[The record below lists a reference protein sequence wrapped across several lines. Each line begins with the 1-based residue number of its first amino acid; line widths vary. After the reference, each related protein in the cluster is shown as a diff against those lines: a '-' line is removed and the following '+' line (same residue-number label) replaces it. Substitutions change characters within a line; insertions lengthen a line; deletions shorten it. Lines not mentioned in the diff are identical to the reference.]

1 MKTIIING
9 LALGF
14 AKNMTGIQRACHELI
29 YRIDEQLNETNE
41 LIIKYVYNVDELN
54 YIIDPSKLVNIIP
67 IPVRHDGKIFW
78 KTRVLRKIIKQEK
91 AILCCM
97 SLETVFLRN
106 QISFIY
112 DVRAVTTEFDT
123 FKFRLKYKIFM
134 LLQKINVQYYL
145 TDSNFQKEEI
155 KKYLNIKDDKI
166 TTLYMGYEHTESVV
180 ADYGIFDKFTKL
192 KDSKYFYTLGSLA
205 PHKNIIW
212 VAEVAKRNPDYI
224 FAIAGG
230 KDLKVWKDNVEIR
243 GIDNLLFLGYVS
255 DEESRA
261 LSERCIAFLHP
272 SKYEGFGIPPLEA
285 LCYGA
290 KVLLSNATCLPE
302 VYEDCAVYFDP
313 DDYEVNLKD
322 LCNVPVA
329 DYKKICEKCSWDKS
343 AAQLI
348 DIFRKVEWQ

>member
-14 AKNMTGIQRACHELI
+14 AKNITGIQRACHELI
-29 YRIDEQLNETNE
+29 YRMDKQLNEISDLTV
-41 LIIKYVYNVDELN
+41 KYVYNVDDLN
-54 YIIDPSKLVNIIP
+54 YVIDPSKLINIKA
-67 IPVRHDGKIFW
+67 IPVKHDGKRFW
-78 KTRVLRKIIKQEK
+78 KTRVLRKIVKQEN
-91 AILCCM
+91 ATLCCM

-112 DVRAVTTEFDT
+112 DIRAVTTKFDT
-123 FKFRLKYKIFM
+123 LKFRLKYKIFM
-134 LLQKINVQYYL
+134 FLQKINAKYYL
-145 TDSNFQKEEI
+145 TDSNFQKEAI
-155 KKYLNIKDDKI
+155 KKYQNINDNQI
-166 TTLYMGYEHTESVV
+166 ETLYMGYEHTESVV
-180 ADYGIFDKFTKL
+180 ADYGIFDKFPML
-192 KDSKYFYTLGSLA
+192 NENDYFYTLGSLA
-205 PHKNIIW
+205 PHKNVLW
-212 VAEVAKRNPDYI
+212 VAEVAKRNPNYI

-230 KDLKVWKDNVEIR
+230 KDLKVWNDNVEIK

-261 LSERCIAFLHP
+261 LSEKCIAFLHP

-290 KVLLSNATCLPE
+290 KVILSNATCLPE
-302 VYEDCAVYFDP
+302 VYENCAVYFDP

-322 LCNVPVA
+322 LCNVSVA

-343 AAQLI
+343 ATKLI
-348 DIFRKVEWQ
+348 EVFRRQ